1 MANMAHVD
9 NPETR
14 IDVRNMRGSLP
25 RRVGAISGLAG
36 SLGIMVVVTILVVAT
51 GNDLFTAPLVI
62 ASVLYGEPITG
73 FVPVLVGTGVHLLTG
88 TVLGFIFAAV
98 MPGIHRTMWMVA
110 GLIYGMGAFVVSSL
124 IVLPLINPVVMT
136 DQTNAFV
143 FLLAHVIYGFILGI
157 VGSTHGIW
165 WDLPK
170 PLQKD
175 AE

>member
-14 IDVRNMRGSLP
+14 IDARNMRGSLP
-25 RRVGAISGLAG
+25 RRVGAVAGFAG
-36 SLGIMVVVTILVVAT
+36 SLGIIVVVTILVVAT

-62 ASVLYGEPITG
+62 ASVLYGEQISG
-73 FVPVLVGTGVHLLTG
+73 FVPVLVGTSIHLLTG
-88 TVLGFIFAAV
+88 TLLGFGFAAI

-124 IVLPLINPVVMT
+124 VVLPLINPVVMT
-136 DQTNAFV
+136 NETNAFV
-143 FLLAHVIYGFILGI
+143 FLLAHVVYGFILGI
-157 VGSTHGIW
+157 AGSTHGLW

-170 PLQKD
+170 AIQKD
-175 AE
+175 AA